1 MTTQTPST
9 TPTENSTNSE
19 TWTKPKRDLFDYF
32 GLFWRGMAMG
42 ASDVVPGVSGGTM
55 AFILGI
61 YEELINSI
69 RRLTDK
75 AFIQTLLSFN
85 IKKIWQQANWEFLF
99 IVAGGLF
106 TAILLLAPFLEFAL
120 HEYPVYIWSFFFGL
134 VLASVFTVN
143 KRITKWR
150 PALIGITLIGTIFA
164 FTLVGIVPATTP
176 ETWWFLILTGM
187 LAVSAFILPG
197 ISGSFILV
205 LLGKYQF
212 VLSAVNDRDIFVV
225 GLVGLGAV
233 LGLVTIARLL
243 SWLFANYHDPIVAL
257 LIGFMLGSLRKV
269 WPWKI
274 DVAYLTD
281 AAGQFILNSDGD
293 KIVTQE
299 ANFFP
304 LFPPV
309 DMIVPPTEM
318 FIAAIL
324 MLTGLGVVLFLEW
337 VAAKE
342 TARRAQRQ
350 A

>member
-1 MTTQTPST
+1 MTSKTTASPPTKPDTP
-9 TPTENSTNSE
+9 EN
-19 TWTKPKRDLFDYF
+19 WTKPKRDFFDYF
-32 GLFWRGMAMG
+32 GLFWRGLAMG

-75 AFIQTLLSFN
+75 EFIQTVLSFN
-85 IKKIWQQANWEFLF
+85 IKRIWQQANWEFLL
-99 IVAGGLF
+99 VLATGLF
-106 TAILLLAPFLEFAL
+106 TAIIALAPVLEFAL
-120 HEYPVYIWSFFFGL
+120 HEYPVYLWSFFFGL

-150 PALIGITLIGTIFA
+150 APLVGMALLGTVFA
-164 FTLVGIVPATTP
+164 FLLVGFVPSTTP
-176 ETWWFLILTGM
+176 DAWWFLILTGM

-205 LLGKYQF
+205 LLGKYQY
-212 VLSAVNDRDIFVV
+212 VLSAVNNRDIVVV
-225 GLVGLGAV
+225 GLVGFGAV

-243 SWLFANYHDPIVAL
+243 SWLFANYHDTIVAL

-281 AAGQFILNSDGD
+281 AAGQFVLNSSGEQ
-293 KIVTQE
+293 IVSQE

-304 LFPPV
+304 LFPPPE
-309 DMIVPPTEM
+309 IVVTPTE
-318 FIAAIL
+318 IVLAVAL
-324 MLTGLGVVLFLEW
+324 MLTGLGVVLLLEW
-337 VAAKE
+337 IATKE
-342 TARRAQRQ
+342 TARRVQKQ